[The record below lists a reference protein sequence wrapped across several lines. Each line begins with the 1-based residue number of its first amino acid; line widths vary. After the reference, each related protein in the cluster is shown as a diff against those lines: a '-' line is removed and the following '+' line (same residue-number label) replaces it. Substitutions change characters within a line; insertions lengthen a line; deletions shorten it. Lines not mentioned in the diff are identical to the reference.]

1 MLEKEDFQILQTM
14 MQETVRKE
22 VQTAVKEEM
31 QTTVRKEIQDAFDA
45 FEVRMDEKIDRKL
58 DEKLDRKLAASESF
72 LLDEIDRSHQ
82 SLKHSIEELRQEV
95 REMKGTT
102 HDEKAREDC
111 GTLFQLYHEQQAEI
125 GEIKAAVG
133 I

>member
-45 FEVRMDEKIDRKL
+45 FEVRMDEKI
-58 DEKLDRKLAASESF
+58 DRKLAASESF